1 MLLLGQSFLQQG
13 VGLFP
18 AVLVLQSGN
27 YHQLPVHL
35 QAVFPVYL
43 LFSGKH
49 LVGHFLG
56 LYAVLYVG
64 IGFEHLTEAALVIG
78 RFLKE
83 EQIVAVV
90 VHAAQLHGNA
100 VDECQQVAEKCQCHQ
115 ENLCPIGEV
124 EAQQEH
130 ERQGA
135 HNNIGQHSAQVIP
148 PGIYLFEGAQRR
160 SHQALSARSAQREVA
175 PLVAAV
181 FTDERQTKDAERHE
195 AVARQQSGHQMT
207 AFVDD
212 DVQDKGHHSP
222 HDGS

>member
-35 QAVFPVYL
+35 QAVFPVHL

-56 LYAVLYVG
+56 LHAVLYVG
-64 IGFEHLTEAALVIG
+64 IGFEHLTEPALVVG

-90 VHAAQLHGNA
+90 VHAAQLHGNT
-100 VDECQQVAEKCQCHQ
+100 VDECQQVAEECQRHQ

-124 EAQQEH
+124 ETQHEH
-130 ERQGA
+130 ERQRA
-135 HNNIGQHSAQVIP
+135 YNNIGQHSAQVIP
-148 PGIYLFEGAQRR
+148 PGVDLFEGAQRR

-175 PLVAAV
+175 PLVAPV
-181 FTDERQTKDAERHE
+181 FTDKCQTEDAERHE
-195 AVARQQSGHQMT
+195 AVARQQSGHQMA

-212 DVQDKGHHSP
+212 NMQDEGHHSP
-222 HDGS
+222 HNGS